1 MSETTEDVRPDVEAA
16 KGRMTTKYGS
26 RRELRKLNEHIWPD
40 EAVLRMAG
48 GRYGGGMGLLVMTD
62 RRLIFVREGH
72 MSSQFEDFPFSKIS
86 SVQWSAGMLLGKVTV
101 FLSGNKADI
110 DQMQKADGKAIA
122 DEVRSRISGLGATS
136 ATAQPA
142 VPAPAPAAPATAADG
157 HGPVALLGML
167 AVLRDEGILTP
178 EEYTAKKLIVVDR
191 M

>member
-1 MSETTEDVRPDVEAA
+1 MSDNELRADVEAA
-16 KGRMTTKYGS
+16 KGRMSTKYGG
-26 RRELRKLNEHIWPD
+26 RRELRKLNEHVWPD
-40 EAVLRMAG
+40 EVVERMAT

-72 MSSQFEDFPFSKIS
+72 MSSQLEDFPFSKIS
-86 SVQWSAGMLLGKVTV
+86 SVQWSTGMLLGKMTV

-122 DEVRSRISGLGATS
+122 DDVRSRISDLGATS
-136 ATAQPA
+136 AAAQPA
-142 VPAPAPAAPATAADG
+142 VPAPAPAVPTTATDG

>member
-48 GRYGGGMGLLVMTD
+48 GRYAGGTGLVVMTD

-86 SVQWSAGMLLGKVTV
+86 SVQWSAGMLLGKMTV

-110 DQMQKADGKAIA
+110 EQMQKADGKAIA
-122 DEVRSRISGLGATS
+122 DDVRARISGLGATS
-136 ATAQPA
+136 AAAQPA
-142 VPAPAPAAPATAADG
+142 VPAPAPAVPATAADG